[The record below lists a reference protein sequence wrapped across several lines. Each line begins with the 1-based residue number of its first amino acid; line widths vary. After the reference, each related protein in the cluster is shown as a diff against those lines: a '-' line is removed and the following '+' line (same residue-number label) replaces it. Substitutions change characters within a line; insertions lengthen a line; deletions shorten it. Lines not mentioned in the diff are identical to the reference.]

1 MKHLWSPWRLEYLEG
16 SKAQGCV
23 FCNAACS
30 TQDRQNLVLLRG
42 EYAFLILNRFPY
54 NNGHFMVVP
63 YSHVPSL
70 ELLDLPTLTEIMLL
84 LNRGIV
90 ALRSSMAPE
99 GFNVGANLGQV
110 AGAGI
115 QEHVHIHVVPRW
127 LGDTN
132 FMPVVGD
139 LRVVPETWLQTYDR
153 LLAALQRLTQPS
165 EPGEATT

>member
-1 MKHLWSPWRLEYLEG
+1 MKHLWSPWRLEYLAGAKTE
-16 SKAQGCV
+16 GCV
-23 FCNAACS
+23 FCSAARS
-30 TQDRQNLVLLRG
+30 TEDRENLVLLRG
-42 EYAFLILNRFPY
+42 ERAFLILNRYPY

-70 ELLDLPTLTEIMLL
+70 ESLDTSTLTEIMLL

-90 ALRSSMAPE
+90 ALRDSMAPE
-99 GFNVGANLGQV
+99 GFNIGANLGQA

-153 LLAALQRLTQPS
+153 LDAALRSRTQPDES
-165 EPGEATT
+165 GEATA

>member
-16 SKAQGCV
+16 NKAQGCV
-23 FCNAACS
+23 FCNAVRS
-30 TQDRQNLVLLRG
+30 TDDRQNLVLLRG
-42 EYAFLILNRFPY
+42 DHAFLILNRFPY
-54 NNGHFMVVP
+54 NNGHLMVVP
-63 YSHVPSL
+63 YSHVPTL
-70 ELLDLPTLTEIMLL
+70 ELLDTPALTEVMLL
-84 LNRGIV
+84 LNRGIR
-90 ALRSSMAPE
+90 ALRESMAPE

-115 QEHVHIHVVPRW
+115 QDHVHIHVVPRW

-153 LLAALQRLTQPS
+153 LRAVLPGRIQS
-165 EPGEATT
+165 GEPGEAAT

>member
-16 SKAQGCV
+16 SRTQGCV
-23 FCNAACS
+23 FCNAVGS
-30 TQDRQNLVLLRG
+30 TDDRKNLVLLRG
-42 EYAFLILNRFPY
+42 EHAFLILNRYPY

-70 ELLDLPTLTEIMLL
+70 ELLDTPTLTEIMVL
-84 LNRGIV
+84 LNRGIL
-90 ALRSSMAPE
+90 ALRDSMAPE
-99 GFNVGANLGQV
+99 GYNVGANLGQV

-153 LLAALQRLTQPS
+153 LLSALQCGTL
-165 EPGEATT
+165 PGDPAEKAT